1 MVGVALKARGYWKGP
16 HSGPQTASSTCQ
28 NRRMSDLR
36 AVIRA
41 QRLSLIEDLNT
52 LTPQQW
58 ASPSLCKG
66 WSVQQIATHLA

>member
-1 MVGVALKARGYWKGP
+1 
-16 HSGPQTASSTCQ
+16 
-28 NRRMSDLR
+28 MSDLR

-58 ASPSLCKG
+58 ASPSLCRLGSAAELVKCLG
-66 WSVQQIATHLA
+66 APPSMCVLLFST